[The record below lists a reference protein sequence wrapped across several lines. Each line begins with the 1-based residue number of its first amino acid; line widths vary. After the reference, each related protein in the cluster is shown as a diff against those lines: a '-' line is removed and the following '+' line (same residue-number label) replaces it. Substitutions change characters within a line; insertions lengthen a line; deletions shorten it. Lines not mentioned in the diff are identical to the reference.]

1 MTAQNILL
9 IDICGRLPYGLF
21 VKEPN
26 NPYYPLIY
34 TLDYHPH
41 IKNCIPYLRPLS
53 TMTEDEFQD
62 LKNYS
67 GLMYDQLELQ
77 EFYDNSKC
85 LEFYLS
91 EIPSYVVILVFD
103 WLNKNMFDYR
113 GLIPSGLADV
123 LDPKFYKNGY

>member
-1 MTAQNILL
+1 MTTKDILL
-9 IDICGRLPYGLF
+9 TDICGRLPYGLF

-53 TMTEDEFQD
+53 TMTEKEYTRVDWTNCVYTIKYSSDKGFEFIGIE
-62 LKNYS
+62 S
-67 GLMYDQLELQ
+67 FTLEIQ
-77 EFYDNSKC
+77 N
-85 LEFYLS
+85 
-91 EIPSYVVILVFD
+91 
-103 WLNKNMFDYR
+103 WLNKEMFDYR
-113 GLIPSGLADV
+113 ELILKKLANV